1 MHSPVAILWKQRVLN
16 WTPSQDSALALS
28 PCYFIQDGSQCLL
41 MACIGQCELIK
52 NASLVSIWD
61 KYEGPS
67 QLERSLL
74 QIMGTYS
81 SAHPAFFISILTGIT
96 CEGNTG
102 TLGQSEDRGLRLTDS
117 LVLRQYFWWGPDDI
131 ISTSGRNE
139 GPWYFADYLPVK
151 EVSGS
156 PTCLYYL
163 KFLSFSL
170 KLWTTRGVILLP
182 QWKIM
187 AHNSG
192 YWRGFLASSPCCS
205 RAEEPELKFC

>member
-1 MHSPVAILWKQRVLN
+1 MVYSPDPHIWDWLMHSPVAILWKQRVLN

-28 PCYFIQDGSQCLL
+28 PWYFIQDGSQCLL
-41 MACIGQCELIK
+41 MACIGQCEVIK

-102 TLGQSEDRGLRLTDS
+102 TLEQSEDRGLRLTDS

-139 GPWYFADYLPVK
+139 GPWYFPSRLSSSKRGLRLPRLSLLFEILIFQFK
-151 EVSGS
+151 TLNNKGS
-156 PTCLYYL
+156 DFITTM
-163 KFLSFSL
+163 KNHGTQ
-170 KLWTTRGVILLP
+170 LWVLTWLL
-182 QWKIM
+182 
-187 AHNSG
+187 
-192 YWRGFLASSPCCS
+192 GF
-205 RAEEPELKFC
+205 

>member
-1 MHSPVAILWKQRVLN
+1 
-16 WTPSQDSALALS
+16 
-28 PCYFIQDGSQCLL
+28 
-41 MACIGQCELIK
+41 
-52 NASLVSIWD
+52 
-61 KYEGPS
+61 
-67 QLERSLL
+67 
-74 QIMGTYS
+74 MGTYS

-102 TLGQSEDRGLRLTDS
+102 TLEQSEDRGSRLTDS
-117 LVLRQYFWWGPDDI
+117 LVLRQYFWWGPDSIFGEGQTILSQHQVEMKDHDI
-131 ISTSGRNE
+131 LQ
-139 GPWYFADYLPVK
+139 ADYLPVK

-156 PTCLYYL
+156 PACLYYL

-192 YWRGFLASSPCCS
+192 YWLGFLASSPCCS